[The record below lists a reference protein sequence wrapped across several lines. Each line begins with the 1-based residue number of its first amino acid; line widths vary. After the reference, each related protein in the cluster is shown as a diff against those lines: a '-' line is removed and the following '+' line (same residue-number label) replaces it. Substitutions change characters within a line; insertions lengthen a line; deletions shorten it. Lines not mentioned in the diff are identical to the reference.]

1 MDNILELTNV
11 TKIYGRD
18 GGVTRASNGISFKV
32 AKSEFVTIMGAS
44 GSGKTTLLNLIATI
58 DGVSSGSIVVDGQ
71 DVTALGERALAAYR
85 GTKLGFVFQE
95 YNLLDTLTVYENIV
109 LPLALRNTT
118 PDLIAHKAESIL
130 EAFGIKALENK
141 FPKQISGGER
151 QRTACARALIG
162 NPSLIIA
169 DEPTGALDSKNSK
182 NLMRLLRQIN
192 ADFGATI
199 LTVTHDPVVAA
210 YASRVLFL
218 KDGRLHNEII
228 KGEKSDESFFR
239 EILDVNAAAGGEDYV
254 M

>member
-1 MDNILELTNV
+1 MNILELTNV
-11 TKIYGRD
+11 TKIYGKD
-18 GGVTRASNGISFKV
+18 GGVTRALNGVSFNV

-71 DVTALGERALAAYR
+71 DITVLGERALAAYR

-109 LPLALRNTT
+109 LPLSLRNMT
-118 PDLIAHKAESIL
+118 PDLIAHKAEAMI
-130 EAFGIKALENK
+130 EAFGIKALKDK

-182 NLMRLLRQIN
+182 NLMRLLRQMN
-192 ADFGATI
+192 AAYGATI

-218 KDGRLHNEII
+218 KDGKLHNEII
-228 KGEKSDESFFR
+228 KGDKSDENFFR
-239 EILDVNAAAGGEDYV
+239 EILDVNAASGGEDYV